1 MNKKIIVLLL
11 MSTMLFATAC
21 SNNINKSNPIQ
32 ETTITQIIDK
42 NKLYDCRWT
51 YKAED
56 GSSASFIFN
65 EDGTGE
71 YTSGGKTGSES
82 AYFTGITWTLKDN
95 KLSVT
100 RRGPYTDNYIIY
112 FEGDDLILT
121 NEDNI
126 SITYIRMERK

>member
-56 GSSASFIFN
+56 GSSASFVFN

-82 AYFTGITWTLKDN
+82 AYFTGITWTLEDN

-100 RRGPYTDNYIIY
+100 RRGPYTDNYIIC

>member
-82 AYFTGITWTLKDN
+82 AYFTGITWTLEDN

>member
-1 MNKKIIVLLL
+1 MNKKIIAILLI
-11 MSTMLFATAC
+11 STMLFTMAC

-32 ETTITQIIDK
+32 ETTISQIIDK
-42 NKLYDCRWT
+42 NKLYNCTWT

-56 GSSASFIFN
+56 GSSASFVFN

-71 YTSGGKTGSES
+71 YTSNGKPGSES
-82 AYFTGITWTLKDN
+82 TYFTGITWTLEDN

-100 RRGPYTDNYIIY
+100 RRDPYTDNYIIC

>member
-1 MNKKIIVLLL
+1 MNKKIIAILLI
-11 MSTMLFATAC
+11 STMLFVAAC

-32 ETTITQIIDK
+32 ETTTTQIIDK

-56 GSSASFIFN
+56 GSSVSFVFN

-71 YTSGGKTGSES
+71 YTSGGKTGTES
-82 AYFTGITWTLKDN
+82 AYFTEITWTLEGN

-100 RRGPYTDNYIIY
+100 RRGPYTDNYIIC

>member
-1 MNKKIIVLLL
+1 MNKKIIAILLIF
-11 MSTMLFATAC
+11 TMLFVAAC

-56 GSSASFIFN
+56 GSSASFVFN

-82 AYFTGITWTLKDN
+82 AYFTGITWTLEDN

-100 RRGPYTDNYIIY
+100 RRGPYTDNYICFI
-112 FEGDDLILT
+112 FRIGLQHAD
-121 NEDNI
+121 
-126 SITYIRMERK
+126 IRVKFYALLNQ

>member
-1 MNKKIIVLLL
+1 MNKKIIAILLI
-11 MSTMLFATAC
+11 STMLFVAAC